1 MKHSIAT
8 ARRPLPTP
16 EATPAATPVA
26 TRSRRR
32 WLAACAGA
40 CLLGPALIARSQTSL
55 RLARLDNVPDQ
66 AVGAEIL
73 VAVYRRAGIGV
84 TFVDLSAKRS
94 LLESSEGRV
103 DGEVQRILAVQDQ
116 YPSLI
121 AVHPSINFIEPTA
134 FVAEGE
140 LQVDGWASISGRSI
154 GIVRGV
160 GSSERGTAGMNR
172 VEAVTTMEQL
182 MQSLV
187 ARRFDVA
194 VNDGFSG
201 LLVIKR
207 LKLERSVRPLSPAL
221 EHIPLYHF
229 LHERH
234 RDLVPRVEK
243 VLREMQASGE
253 LERVRQQAM
262 ARMLKEA
269 ER

>member
-1 MKHSIAT
+1 M
-8 ARRPLPTP
+8 
-16 EATPAATPVA
+16 PAATG
-26 TRSRRR
+26 SRRR
-32 WLAACAGA
+32 WLKACAGA
-40 CLLGPALIARSQTSL
+40 CLLGPALITRAETSV
-55 RLARLDNVPDQ
+55 RIARLDSVPDQ

-73 VAVYRRAGIGV
+73 AAIYRRAGIGI
-84 TFVDLSAKRS
+84 TFVDLPAKRS

-121 AVHPSINFIEPTA
+121 ALHPSINFIEPTA
-134 FVAEGE
+134 FVTDAE
-140 LQVDGWASISGRSI
+140 LQVDGWPSISGHSI

-160 GSSERGTAGMNR
+160 GSSERGTAGMSR

-187 ARRFDVA
+187 AKRFDVA

-201 LLVIKR
+201 LLVIRR
-207 LKLERSVRPLSPAL
+207 LKLQRSVRPLSPAL

-234 RDLVPRVEK
+234 RDLVPRIEK
-243 VLREMQASGE
+243 VMREMQASGE
-253 LERVRQQAM
+253 LERVRQQVV
-262 ARMLKEA
+262 ARMLKDA

>member
-1 MKHSIAT
+1 MDPIAN
-8 ARRPLPTP
+8 ARRFTLST
-16 EATPAATPVA
+16 APA
-26 TRSRRR
+26 RSRRR

-40 CLLGPALIARSQTSL
+40 CLLGPALVARAQAAL
-55 RLARLDNVPDQ
+55 RLARLEGVPDQ

-73 VAVYRRAGIGV
+73 AAVYRRAGIGV
-84 TFVDLSAKRS
+84 SFVDLPPKRS

-103 DGEVQRILAVQDQ
+103 DGEIQRILAVQDQ

-121 AVHPSINFIEPTA
+121 AVHPSFNFIEPTA
-134 FVAEGE
+134 FVTDAD
-140 LQVDGWASISGRSI
+140 LQVRGWTSIADHSI

-160 GSSERGTAGMNR
+160 GSSERGTAGMSR

-182 MQSLV
+182 MQSLA

-194 VNDGFSG
+194 VNDRFSG
-201 LLVIKR
+201 LLVIRR
-207 LKLERSVRPLSPAL
+207 LKLEHAVRPLSPPL

-234 RDLVPRVEK
+234 RDLVPRIEK
-243 VLREMQASGE
+243 ALREMQASGE

-262 ARMLKEA
+262 GKMLKDA

>member
-1 MKHSIAT
+1 MQHSIASACRLSPSQT
-8 ARRPLPTP
+8 ARG
-16 EATPAATPVA
+16 
-26 TRSRRR
+26 SRRH
-32 WLAACAGA
+32 WLKVCAGA
-40 CLLGPALIARSQTSL
+40 CLLGPAFIARSQTSL
-55 RLARLDNVPDQ
+55 RLSRLENVPDQ

-73 VAVYRRAGIGV
+73 AAVYRRARIEV
-84 TFVDLSAKRS
+84 TFVDLPAKRS

-121 AVHPSINFIEPTA
+121 AVHPSFNFIEPTV
-134 FVAEGE
+134 FVTDAD
-140 LQVDGWASISGRSI
+140 LQVDGWKSIATHSI

-160 GSSERGTAGMNR
+160 GSSERGTAGMPR

-187 ARRFDVA
+187 AKRFEVA
-194 VNDGFSG
+194 VNDRFSG
-201 LLVIKR
+201 LLVIRR
-207 LKLERSVRPLSPAL
+207 LKLEHAVRPLSPAL
-221 EHIPLYHF
+221 EHIPLFHF

-234 RDLVPRVEK
+234 RDLVPRIEK

-262 ARMLKEA
+262 AKSLKDE
-269 ER
+269 ERR